1 MTWPATR
8 APLTRVQPFADAG
21 VVADVR
27 ADHEEVAV
35 ADPGLAP
42 PLRGPAMDRHV
53 LAEDVLVADPEPGRL
68 AAIALVLGAL
78 AQHGA
83 MADEVVASP
92 SSAGRSGT
100 RAPR

>member
-1 MTWPATR
+1 M
-8 APLTRVQPFADAG
+8 
-21 VVADVR
+21 ADVR

-35 ADPGLAP
+35 ADPGLAA

-68 AAIALVLGAL
+68 AAIALVLGTL

-83 MADEVVASP
+83 MADEVVGP
-92 SSAGRSGT
+92 HRQ
-100 RAPR
+100 RAAQARVPLDDAARPDA